1 MRILRKETVYFKEL
15 ETDQDQEYVNDWIND
30 QMDQGIWIDVVHDL
44 GDEIVVMLSRET
56 ILKNGVGEDE

>member
-30 QMDQGIWIDVVHDL
+30 QMDQGIWIDSVHDL

-56 ILKNGVGEDE
+56 ILKIGVGEDE

>member
-15 ETDQDQEYVNDWIND
+15 ETDQDQEYVNDWITD
-30 QMDQGIWIDVVHDL
+30 QMDRGIWIDAVHDL

-56 ILKNGVGEDE
+56 ILKIGVGEDE

>member
-15 ETDQDQEYVNDWIND
+15 QTDQDQEYVNDWIND
-30 QMDQGIWIDVVHDL
+30 QMDQGIWIDAVHDL

-56 ILKNGVGEDE
+56 ILRIGVGEDE

>member
-30 QMDQGIWIDVVHDL
+30 QMDQGIWIDAVHDL